1 MSSQTLKT
9 AAERLLQKL
18 GNGAVVLGSVP
29 RWQVSLVAALVQMST
44 KKDYKQEN
52 LSERLLKF
60 AAVAA
65 VDDQTS
71 LKLVDAIRV
80 SYQKL

>member
-1 MSSQTLKT
+1 
-9 AAERLLQKL
+9 
-18 GNGAVVLGSVP
+18 
-29 RWQVSLVAALVQMST
+29 MST

-52 LSERLLKF
+52 LSRATLKF